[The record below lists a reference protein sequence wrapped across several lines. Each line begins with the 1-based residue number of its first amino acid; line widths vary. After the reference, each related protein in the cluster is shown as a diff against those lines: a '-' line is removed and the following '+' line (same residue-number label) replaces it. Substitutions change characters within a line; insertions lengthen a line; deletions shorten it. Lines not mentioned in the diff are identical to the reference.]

1 MASYCFDTSALIKL
15 YIEEQGTAAVLDVAE
30 GLAGDHPII
39 LDIML
44 LESRSA
50 IRRRLTC
57 GFSSLRICAS

>member
-15 YIEEQGTAAVLDVAE
+15 YIEEEGTAAVLDIAG
-30 GLAGDHPII
+30 GLAGDHLVI
-39 LDIML
+39 LDITL

-57 GFSSLRICAS
+57 GFLRLRICAL